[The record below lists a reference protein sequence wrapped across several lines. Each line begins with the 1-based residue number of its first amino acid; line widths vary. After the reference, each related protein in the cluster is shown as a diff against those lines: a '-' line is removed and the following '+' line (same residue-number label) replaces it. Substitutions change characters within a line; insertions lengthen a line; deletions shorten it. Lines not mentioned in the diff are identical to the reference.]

1 MVGSGLKKLAGEYNM
16 KIASGVAY
24 GNLGGFAATLSEGSG
39 YKQIVFATRFPDAV
53 KKTEFMDAIQQVNVQ
68 KQFRVQNLGVGPRS
82 IQVIFM
88 DNPGTMKK
96 IREFLTW
103 FLPLL
108 TEAGATGIHICTECG
123 CDLTAGR
130 WVLVNGI
137 AYYFHDSC
145 ADKVIREIEADNTQR
160 KEEATGSY
168 LTGLVGA
175 LLGSAV
181 GAVVWAIVLNLGYV
195 ASIVG
200 LLIGWL
206 AEKGYRLL
214 KGKQGKAKVVIL
226 ILAILAGVL
235 LGTVGGDAL
244 TVAQMMGSGEL
255 PGFVMADIPWFLA
268 TMWAESPEYRSG
280 MISNI
285 GMGLLF
291 AALGVWAILRKA
303 GKEVAD
309 TKVVELK

>member
-24 GNLGGFAATLSEGSG
+24 GSLGGFAVTLSEGSG
-39 YKQIVFATRFPDAV
+39 WKQIVFATQFPDAV
-53 KKTEFMDAIQQVNVQ
+53 RKTEFMDAVQKVNVQ

-96 IREFLTW
+96 IREFLSW

-108 TEAGATGIHICTECG
+108 TEFGATGIHICTECG
-123 CDLTAGR
+123 SEVTSGR
-130 WVLVNGI
+130 WILVGGV
-137 AYYFHDSC
+137 AYYLHDSC
-145 ADKVIREIEADNTQR
+145 ADKVTREIAADNTQR
-160 KEEATGSY
+160 KDEATGSY
-168 LTGLVGA
+168 VTGLIGA

-195 ASIVG
+195 ASVVG

-214 KGKQGKAKVVIL
+214 KGRQGKAKVAIL
-226 ILAILAGVL
+226 IVAILVGVL

-244 TVAQMMGSGEL
+244 TVGQMIGNGEL

-285 GMGLLF
+285 GLGVLF

-303 GKEVAD
+303 GREVAD

>member
-1 MVGSGLKKLAGEYNM
+1 MVGSGLKKLAAEYGM
-16 KIASGVAY
+16 KTGSGVAY
-24 GNLGGFAATLSEGSG
+24 GDLGGFAATLNEGSG
-39 YKQIVFATRFPDAV
+39 WKQVVFATRFLDAV
-53 KKTEFMDAIQQVNVQ
+53 KKTAFMDAIQQVNVQ

-82 IQVIFM
+82 IQVVFL

-96 IREFLTW
+96 IREFLAW

-108 TEAGATGIHICTECG
+108 TEYGATGIHTCTECG
-123 CDLTAGR
+123 CEVTSGR
-130 WVLVNGI
+130 WILVGGV
-137 AYYFHDSC
+137 AYYLHDSC

-168 LTGLVGA
+168 FTGLIGA

-214 KGKQGKAKVVIL
+214 KGKQGKAKVLIL
-226 ILAILAGVL
+226 ILVILAGVL

-244 TVAQMMGSGEL
+244 TVAQMIGNGEL
-255 PGFVMADIPWFLA
+255 PGFVLADIPWFLA

-285 GMGLLF
+285 GMGVLF

-303 GKEVAD
+303 GKEVAG

>member
-16 KIASGVAY
+16 NIASGVAY

-39 YKQIVFATRFPDAV
+39 YKQIVFVTRFPDAV

-68 KQFRVQNLGVGPRS
+68 KRFRVQNLGVGPRS

-108 TEAGATGIHICTECG
+108 TAAGATGIHICTECG

-130 WVLVNGI
+130 WVLVNGN

-244 TVAQMMGSGEL
+244 TVAQMIGSGEL